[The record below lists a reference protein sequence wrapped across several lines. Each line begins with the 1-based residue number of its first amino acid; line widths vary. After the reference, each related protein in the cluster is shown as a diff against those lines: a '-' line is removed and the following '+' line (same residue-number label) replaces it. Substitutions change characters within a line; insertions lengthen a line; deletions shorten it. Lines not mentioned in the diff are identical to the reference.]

1 MHSRRIASVCVLL
14 SSFACFGTSLLGAQ
28 QIVSSAVDIRG
39 QRRSGS
45 RDFPGGGITR
55 LGIADRIAYRLPEY
69 PYEDRARRHQGDGLF
84 RITLDPK
91 TGLVTQVTVIKS
103 TGFASL
109 DNSAVAAIRK
119 WRWKPGRWKEVD
131 MPIRFNYSTTK
142 GGQGRDIS
150 LDPAMGGR

>member
-1 MHSRRIASVCVLL
+1 MHSRRIASACVLL
-14 SSFACFGTSLLGAQ
+14 SSIACFGTPSLGAQ
-28 QIVSSAVDIRG
+28 QIIASAVDIKG
-39 QRRSGS
+39 QRYLGS
-45 RDFPGGGITR
+45 RDFPG
-55 LGIADRIAYRLPEY
+55 LHEPWIADRIVYRHPEY
-69 PYEDRARRHQGDGLF
+69 PYDDRARYHQGDGLF

-131 MPIRFNYSTTK
+131 MPIRFQMT
-142 GGQGRDIS
+142 R
-150 LDPAMGGR
+150 RR